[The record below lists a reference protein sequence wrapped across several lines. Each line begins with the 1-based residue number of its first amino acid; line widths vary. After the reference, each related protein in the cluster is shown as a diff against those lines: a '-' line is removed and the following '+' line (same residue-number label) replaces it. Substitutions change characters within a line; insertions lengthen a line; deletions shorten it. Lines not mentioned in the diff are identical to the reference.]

1 MAVCLC
7 ERLCSYQPVP
17 TWTDLECIIMVN
29 KRSRVVPIILSLCLI
44 LFFNAFSD
52 RPAHSQSP
60 PPTGEWG
67 LLRAEMCEDVSE
79 QKTKNTGIAFSVG
92 IGKVHCFTFFDP
104 VPQKESIYH
113 NWYHREKL
121 STKIKLR
128 LNSPRWATFSSIQLR
143 EADKGPWRVEIT
155 DPKGRVLRVLRF
167 SIVD

>member
-1 MAVCLC
+1 M
-7 ERLCSYQPVP
+7 E
-17 TWTDLECIIMVN
+17 N
-29 KRSRVVPIILSLCLI
+29 KPSRVVLIILSLCLI
-44 LFFNAFSD
+44 FFSNTFSD
-52 RPAHSQSP
+52 NWAHSQSP
-60 PPTGEWG
+60 PPTEELG

-104 VPQKESIYH
+104 VPQQTSIYH

-155 DPKGRVLRVLRF
+155 DQKGRVRRVLRF